1 MKKFLAMAMLALLLF
16 NTGGYALLF
25 QYLIYR
31 SDHSINERINTN
43 HYKKADLVE
52 VKIPVHLNIQDWV
65 EYAPISG
72 QVQLRNNNYNYAELK
87 MTRDTMFLMCIPN
100 TEKARLIKANII
112 CARYVDDIPMGKKAH
127 TIVVKKSI
135 DEYNYPRTQYQAAF
149 TAERA
154 RNLPRYAV
162 LNIIKPFIGTPCQPP
177 EPGNTHS

>member
-1 MKKFLAMAMLALLLF
+1 MAMLALLLF

-31 SDHSINERINTN
+31 SDHSISVRINTN

-72 QVQLRNNNYNYAELK
+72 QVQLRNNSYNYAELK
-87 MTRDTMFLMCIPN
+87 MTRDTMYLMCIPN
-100 TEKARLIKANII
+100 IEKARLIKANII

-127 TIVVKKSI
+127 TAVLKKSI
-135 DEYNYPRTQYQAAF
+135 DEYNYPVTQYQAVF
-149 TAERA
+149 TAEKA
-154 RNLPRYAV
+154 KALPHFAV
-162 LNIIKPFIGTPCQPP
+162 LNTINPFIGTPCQPP
-177 EPGNTHS
+177 EPSSTRS